1 MQSGT
6 ANCPFAF
13 QPNPL
18 SEAVALGQRL
28 GLSWSGNQDL
38 INQLRSLPFNAIM
51 LQQQG
56 LMNMTV
62 PRGFQAFA
70 WVPSVEPVNSPEYR
84 FLVDTPVNLMN
95 RGDIMSVPFIIGY
108 TSVSFFKLSS
118 SS

>member
-6 ANCPFAF
+6 ANVPWAF

-18 SEAVALGQRL
+18 SQAAALGQSL

-38 INQLRSLPFNAIM
+38 INQLRSLPFDTIM
-51 LQQQG
+51 RQQG
-56 LMNMTV
+56 GLMTMEV
-62 PRGFQAFA
+62 PRGFQSFA
-70 WVPSVEPVNSPEYR
+70 WVPNVEPPNSPEYR

-108 TSVSFFKLSS
+108 TSVR
-118 SS
+118 